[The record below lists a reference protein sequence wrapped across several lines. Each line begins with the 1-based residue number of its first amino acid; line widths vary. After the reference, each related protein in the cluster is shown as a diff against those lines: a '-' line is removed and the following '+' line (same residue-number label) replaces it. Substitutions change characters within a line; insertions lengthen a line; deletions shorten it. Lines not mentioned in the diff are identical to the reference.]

1 MTDLDELMSR
11 DPLDLSDQDIEAI
24 IAWHRNQRA
33 RKASG
38 EKVTKPVTNLD
49 FILNKL
55 QIAKAAE
62 EPAQPTIKRRI

>member
-11 DPLDLSDQDIEAI
+11 DPLSLSDQDIESI
-24 IAWHRNQRA
+24 IARHRNQRA

-38 EKVTKPVTNLD
+38 EKISKPAVNLD

-55 QIAKAAE
+55 QITKSE
-62 EPAQPTIKRRI
+62 ENPQPTIKRRI